1 MPDHKLLIDLGN
13 TRVKWAWAHDDEVDT
28 DSAGQGDE
36 AGFERVIREA
46 GGSPPA
52 GILLSSVAG
61 EERTRR
67 IVDACGQRWNT
78 PVRRLHSRAAQ
89 GGVRCA
95 YADPSRL
102 GVDRWLA
109 LVGAVAAY
117 GKPVVV
123 WDLGTAATL
132 DAVNTAGQ
140 HVGGLI
146 LPGPETMRTSLAAK
160 TKLNVPE
167 SLEGVDRLRPGRDT
181 RECIACGIMAAQ
193 VGAVLVFLEQVVESE
208 SAAPRLVITGGGA
221 AAVRPLLERDS
232 IHDPWL
238 VFRGMLV
245 D

>member
-1 MPDHKLLIDLGN
+1 MPDRKLLIDLGN
-13 TRVKWAWAHDDEVDT
+13 TRVKWSWARDGEVDT
-28 DSAGQGDE
+28 DSSGQGDPAE
-36 AGFERVIREA
+36 FERFHLEKEGLA
-46 GGSPPA
+46 PA
-52 GILLSSVAG
+52 EVLLSSVAG

-67 IVDACGQRWNT
+67 IADVCGQLWT
-78 PVRRLHSRAAQ
+78 APVRRLRSRARQ

-95 YADPSRL
+95 YTDPSRL

-132 DAVNTAGQ
+132 DAVDAAGQ
-140 HVGGLI
+140 HLGGLI

-167 SLEGVDRLRPGRDT
+167 SLEGVDHLRPGCDT
-181 RECIACGIMAAQ
+181 RECIAFGIMAAQ
-193 VGAVLVFLEQVVESE
+193 VGAFRVFVEQIAEPE
-208 SAAPRLVITGGGA
+208 TAAPQLVVTGGGA
-221 AAVRPLLERDS
+221 AALRPLLDREC

>member
-1 MPDHKLLIDLGN
+1 MPESRLLIDLGN
-13 TRVKWAWAHDDEVDT
+13 SRVKWAWARDRQLDT

-36 AGFERVIREA
+36 DALERACSETGRSA
-46 GGSPPA
+46 PA
-52 GILLSSVAG
+52 EILVSSVAG
-61 EERTRR
+61 EERTESVVGRCAR
-67 IVDACGQRWNT
+67 LWSA
-78 PVRRLHSRAAQ
+78 PVRRLRSRAEQ

-132 DAVNTAGQ
+132 DAVNAVGQ

-167 SLEGVDRLRPGRDT
+167 RLEGVDRLHPGRDT
-181 RECIACGIMAAQ
+181 RECIVFGILAAQ
-193 VGAVLVFLEQVVESE
+193 LGAVRVFLEQIAKPGAVAPPLVV
-208 SAAPRLVITGGGA
+208 TGGGA
-221 AAVRPLLERDS
+221 AALRPLLERET

-238 VFRGMLV
+238 VLRGMLV

>member
-1 MPDHKLLIDLGN
+1 MPDRKLLIDLGN
-13 TRVKWAWAHDDEVDT
+13 TRVKWAWAQGGEVDT

-36 AGFERVIREA
+36 AAFERACRDA
-46 GGSPPA
+46 GEPA
-52 GILLSSVAG
+52 PGEILLSSVAG

-67 IVDACGQRWNT
+67 IVDACGQLWNA
-78 PVRRLHSRAAQ
+78 PVRRLLTRAEQ

-132 DAVNTAGQ
+132 DAVNAAGQ

-167 SLEGVDRLRPGRDT
+167 SLDGVDPLRPGRDT
-181 RECIACGIMAAQ
+181 RECIAFGIMAAQ
-193 VGAVLVFLEQVVESE
+193 VGAVRVFLEQIAERGT
-208 SAAPRLVITGGGA
+208 AAPRLVVTGGGA
-221 AAVRPLLERDS
+221 AAVRPLLEREC